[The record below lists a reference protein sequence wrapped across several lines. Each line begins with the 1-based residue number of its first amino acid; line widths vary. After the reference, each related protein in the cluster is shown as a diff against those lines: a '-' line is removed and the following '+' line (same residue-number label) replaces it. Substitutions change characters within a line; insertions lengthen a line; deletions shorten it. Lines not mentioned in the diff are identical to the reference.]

1 MIQIPTPTPISE
13 TQILQAVTRTVDTA
27 FQQGVV
33 GVLLLFAATG
43 FITAIAV
50 VIVVWSRR
58 SVKPSD
64 PTAGTNAAIN
74 ALAEA
79 ISAGNKRLDET
90 LFAQKEKDD
99 EDRQQDKE
107 LNEKYIESISAQ
119 ADATNSSLDALKKLI
134 TDSATMKEDLHTMST
149 QGSKPLNDLI
159 VKFDDI
165 QRDVKSI
172 KETSA
177 NDHQSFEKILLDIA
191 EMKEIVLRI
200 DAKRSTGDIKRV
212 EVVNENPLPVEV
224 VEN

>member
-1 MIQIPTPTPISE
+1 MQIPIPTPTPITD
-13 TQILQAVTRTVDTA
+13 TQILQAVTKTVDTA

-58 SVKPSD
+58 AVKPSD

-90 LFAQKEKDD
+90 LGAQKEKDD

-119 ADATNSSLDALKKLI
+119 ADATNS
-134 TDSATMKEDLHTMST
+134 
-149 QGSKPLNDLI
+149 
-159 VKFDDI
+159 
-165 QRDVKSI
+165 
-172 KETSA
+172 
-177 NDHQSFEKILLDIA
+177 
-191 EMKEIVLRI
+191 
-200 DAKRSTGDIKRV
+200 
-212 EVVNENPLPVEV
+212 
-224 VEN
+224 